1 MGHIERA
8 MIWGVSAFVVGLVA
22 TVLVGIPV
30 AAGCTDTV
38 GATVLAVS
46 GVGALCGV
54 IGAAARSRPAA
65 LLAGSVGLVVGVVQL
80 QSGHSTTFGT
90 ALILVILALPYL
102 AGFGITTLA
111 SAILPSDLSPGA

>member
-22 TVLVGIPV
+22 TVLVGIQV
-30 AAGCTDTV
+30 AAGRTDTV
-38 GATVLAVS
+38 GATVLAVG

-54 IGAAARSRPAA
+54 IGVAARSRPTA

-80 QSGHSTTFGT
+80 QSGHTTAFGT
-90 ALILVILALPYL
+90 AFILVILALPYL
-102 AGFGITTLA
+102 AGFGLATLA
-111 SAILPSDLSPGA
+111 SAMLPSDLSPGA